1 MIDGDEWHPPSSAVM
16 PVGPQSFPDAGVNS
30 LAPIGLRA
38 AARAIDWALISIPSF
53 VVFTIAALTT
63 VGLDADAE
71 AMAADVTLA
80 LWFTASAFLFGF
92 VYETV
97 CLTLWGQTL
106 GKLVL
111 GLRVARQANGRCP
124 LWWEAGIRVALP
136 GVVSAVPHP
145 AAPVGAL
152 VLYVAAS
159 FDPMRRTVPD
169 RAAGTV
175 VVRSR

>member
-1 MIDGDEWHPPSSAVM
+1 MIDGDEWHPPTPVTM

-30 LAPIGLRA
+30 LAPVGLRA
-38 AARAIDWALISIPSF
+38 AARALDWVLISIPAF
-53 VVFTIAALTT
+53 VVFSIAALTT
-63 VGLDADAE
+63 VGLEGDAE
-71 AMAADVTLA
+71 DMAGDATLA

-92 VYETV
+92 LYETV
-97 CLTLWGQTL
+97 CLTRWGQTL
-106 GKLVL
+106 GKLIV
-111 GLRVARQANGRCP
+111 GLRVARQVNGRCP

-136 GVVSAVPHP
+136 GLVSAVPHP

-159 FDPMRRTVPD
+159 FDPMRRSIPD

>member
-1 MIDGDEWHPPSSAVM
+1 MDTEEWHPPTEAAM

-38 AARAIDWALISIPSF
+38 AARALDWVVVSVPAMA
-53 VVFTIAALTT
+53 VFTVAALAT
-63 VGLDADAE
+63 VGLEGDAE
-71 AMAADVTLA
+71 EMAGDLTLY
-80 LWFTASAFLFGF
+80 LWFTASFFLFSF
-92 VYETV
+92 LYETV
-97 CLTLWGQTL
+97 AVALWGQTL

-136 GVVSAVPHP
+136 GVISAVPHP
-145 AAPVGAL
+145 AAVAAAI
-152 VLYVAAS
+152 VLYGMAS
-159 FDPMRRTVPD
+159 FDPMRRSVPD